1 MAKKAIGIDIG
12 GTGIKG
18 ALVDVKNG
26 ELISDRIRVE
36 TPAGGEPEA
45 IAEAVGQIVR
55 KLNSGLRHY
64 PVGICFPAVVKHGI
78 TMSAANVSKR
88 WIGLNADQLFTSKLG
103 TSVHVVNDADAA
115 GIAEMRFGAGKKRK
129 GLVIMTTLGTG
140 IGTALFI
147 KGELVP
153 NAELGHL
160 EIQGVD
166 YETKAA
172 FSAKERENL
181 DWSAWAERLQTYYST
196 LEKLFSPDL
205 IIIGGGVSKNHAEFL
220 PKLRLN
226 AEIVP
231 AQKRNNAGI
240 LGAAALAFK
249 YQDEG

>member
-1 MAKKAIGIDIG
+1 VAKKAIGIDIG

-45 IAEAVGQIVR
+45 IADAVGQIVR

-160 EIQGVD
+160 EIEGVD